1 MPKLE
6 ELSITQEE
14 QMRLIE
20 ETGIMNKLR
29 AKEAAQASTMGPTSE
44 KPTKPKYLFDSD
56 EDGFDSGS
64 EDDDDDDDDDDD
76 AASTARKPLVDLSPS
91 PTPSDSDAN
100 DDLVFTT
107 ILLTI
112 PLTLLHTCLEYVIH
126 VQYALETK
134 YTISYVATH
143 VPPFFIALF
152 IVIYTT
158 SKLKA
163 HFLMQIGF
171 AISAAAA
178 GVYLIK
184 VSAPEEHEPFG
195 VMIQMAGVAVI
206 WIYSVIQSRLA
217 YSICGVGVPF
227 FYYYIQQQ
235 RVKAVQGDSKFA
247 L

>member
-20 ETGIMNKLR
+20 EVNAIS
-29 AKEAAQASTMGPTSE
+29 AQASAMGPTSE

-76 AASTARKPLVDLSPS
+76 TASTARKPLVDLSPS

-112 PLTLLHTCLEYVIH
+112 PLTLLHTCLEY
-126 VQYALETK
+126 

-195 VMIQMAGVAVI
+195 V
-206 WIYSVIQSRLA
+206 
-217 YSICGVGVPF
+217 
-227 FYYYIQQQ
+227 
-235 RVKAVQGDSKFA
+235 
-247 L
+247 